1 MADNKV
7 FQKKAN
13 ISLVMQTIRVFKH
26 ISRIDISRELGLDR
40 STITNIVTKL
50 IADDLLLEVSEGA
63 SDSRGGRKPVLL
75 GLNSKFGIVLGLEI
89 QVNFYRATL
98 LNLDGSIIWHKEGS
112 IGHVKQLSHAIEEI
126 FQFLKPE
133 IDSQSIPLLGIG
145 VGVPGHIDNI
155 EGKILSSSPF
165 FSGASDDNVNLSEL
179 CGVPLVLDNDAN
191 CCAWGVLEQRKNE
204 GVKNFIYSIVELHGK
219 DSKEFELGFGIV
231 INGQVYYGSNFAAG
245 ELWDSLITKFKLCS
259 FDDYRDFFVKLFD
272 TMSLFVSFL
281 NPSHLFLGGEF
292 IKHREL
298 AENVLANS
306 PLKDVRCEI
315 VFSSHKEFEVSF
327 GAASMFVERLFAIPG
342 VGNIEEPKITWDRVF
357 NSRKSFGDKK

>member
-126 FQFLKPE
+126 FQFLKP
-133 IDSQSIPLLGIG
+133 
-145 VGVPGHIDNI
+145 
-155 EGKILSSSPF
+155 
-165 FSGASDDNVNLSEL
+165 
-179 CGVPLVLDNDAN
+179 
-191 CCAWGVLEQRKNE
+191 
-204 GVKNFIYSIVELHGK
+204 
-219 DSKEFELGFGIV
+219 
-231 INGQVYYGSNFAAG
+231 
-245 ELWDSLITKFKLCS
+245 
-259 FDDYRDFFVKLFD
+259 
-272 TMSLFVSFL
+272 
-281 NPSHLFLGGEF
+281 
-292 IKHREL
+292 
-298 AENVLANS
+298 
-306 PLKDVRCEI
+306 
-315 VFSSHKEFEVSF
+315 
-327 GAASMFVERLFAIPG
+327 
-342 VGNIEEPKITWDRVF
+342 
-357 NSRKSFGDKK
+357 